1 MHRGVAAL
9 LTKTEPSE
17 PAEPAEP
24 VYIYVLRIARKYNPY
39 VICLACRHLAKFA
52 QKVLQS

>member
-9 LTKTEPSE
+9 LTMTE
-17 PAEPAEP
+17 PAEAAEP